1 MTNFLIFS
9 NVFLIGKA
17 LFISLFFFFFIEH
30 WTHLKHC
37 RSASRNAAVFSPW
50 WSRTARNH
58 VLELRADNTRG
69 RRPRPGT
76 GKTGTRDRTSAG
88 SWRSS
93 AASCAYNFLHHY
105 THIHT
110 NPHASAFSQPTD
122 WIFFHL
128 ELLLFL
134 RVSPNVFSSSSRW
147 ISKFKLRHLC
157 RRIFSFFYFLLAI
170 RFENLI
176 KFEHNNPF
184 DR

>member
-1 MTNFLIFS
+1 M
-9 NVFLIGKA
+9 
-17 LFISLFFFFFIEH
+17 
-30 WTHLKHC
+30 
-37 RSASRNAAVFSPW
+37 FSPW
-50 WSRTARNH
+50 WSHTARNH
-58 VLELRADNTRG
+58 VLELRVDNTRG

-134 RVSPNVFSSSSRW
+134 LISPNVSSSSRW
-147 ISKFKLRHLC
+147 ISKFKLQHLC
-157 RRIFSFFYFLLAI
+157 RRIFFFFIFTCRLMI
-170 RFENLI
+170 R
-176 KFEHNNPF
+176 NN
-184 DR
+184 